1 MLVAFLDEKFLVWE
15 PPPRAHVLSQNMDIL
30 DREKKFC
37 LGFHWNFSIDIYKAP
52 EIESTQY
59 CPIMQ
64 SFL

>member
-1 MLVAFLDEKFLVWE
+1 MLVAFIGEQFLVWE
-15 PPPRAHVLSQNMDIL
+15 PPPPRSHVLSQNMDIL
-30 DREKKFC
+30 DREKFFC
-37 LGFHWNFSIDIYKAP
+37 LGFHWNFIDISKAP